1 MSDFTGTW
9 TLTRFALRRDRI
21 LLPIWV
27 AIIVL
32 TAVSSAAATVDLYPD
47 PVSRAQAASAINNVP
62 SLVAFYGRIWDPQS
76 LGALSTL
83 KLSAIV
89 AALIGVFAIFL
100 VVRHTRREE
109 ENGRLELL
117 GATVV
122 GRKAALSAAMIV
134 MFATMLSIGV
144 FTALGMT
151 AVGLPS
157 AGSWAFGLAWA
168 TTGMAYGSIAAVTAQ
183 LTMSARSAVGLAIAV
198 LGVTYVMR
206 AVGDASGDANGSTWL
221 SWLSPLGWG
230 EQVRAYA
237 GDLWWVLIIPVVF
250 AGLVV
255 TGAYALAGRRD
266 LGAGLLPDRAGP
278 AEAPGWLGS
287 PLGLAWRLQRGM
299 LLGWALGYALLGYF
313 MGSIVSTIGSMVGS
327 PQAQEFIAKLGGT
340 AVMTDAYLA
349 TVFGFGALISAAYG
363 ISVAMRLHAEE
374 EAGHA
379 ELILSASV
387 SRLRWLASHMFI
399 ALAGTALLS
408 LILGLAAATALS
420 LQTGS
425 FDDAGR
431 LVVGALAYLP
441 AVWVFVGLVVLIFGL
456 VPRLSLLAWV
466 ALVACLVFGEF
477 GTVMELP
484 DWVIQLSPFSHIPKL
499 PGGTFTW
506 LPIIVVL
513 VVAALLHAVG
523 ALGFRRRDVPA

>member
-1 MSDFTGTW
+1 MSDFTGTL
-9 TLTRFALRRDRI
+9 TLTRFALRRDRVLI
-21 LLPIWV
+21 PVWV

-32 TAVSSAAATVDLYPD
+32 SAVSSAAATIDLYPD
-47 PVSRAQAASAINNVP
+47 AASRALAASAINNVP

-83 KLSAIV
+83 KLSGLV

-151 AVGLPS
+151 AAGLPA

-168 TTGMAYGSIAAVTAQ
+168 TTGMAYGAIAAVTAQ
-183 LTMSARSAVGLAIAV
+183 LTISARSAVGLGIAV

-206 AVGDASGDANGSTWL
+206 AIGDASGDANGSTWL

-237 GDLWWVLIIPVVF
+237 GDRWWVLVLPLLFAVV
-250 AGLVV
+250 VV
-255 TGAYALAGRRD
+255 TGAYALAARRD

-278 AEAPGWLGS
+278 ADAPAWLGS

-313 MGSIVSTIGSMVGS
+313 MGSIVSTISGMLGS
-327 PQAQEFIAKLGGT
+327 PEAQQFIAKLGGT

-374 EAGHA
+374 ESGHA
-379 ELILSASV
+379 ELILAASV
-387 SRLRWLASHMFI
+387 SRTRWLASHVVI

-408 LILGLAAATALS
+408 LILGLAAAIALG
-420 LQTGS
+420 LQSGS
-425 FDDAGR
+425 FDDAGG
-431 LVVGALAYLP
+431 LVLGAVSYLP
-441 AVWVFVGLVVLIFGL
+441 AVWVFTGLVVLIFGL
-456 VPRLSLLAWV
+456 LPQWSQLAWV

-477 GTVMELP
+477 GTVMSLP
-484 DWVIQLSPFSHIPKL
+484 AWVIELSPFSHIPKL
-499 PGGTFTW
+499 PGGTFAW
-506 LPIIVVL
+506 QPLLVVL
-513 VVAALLHAVG
+513 AVAVVLHALG
-523 ALGFRRRDVPA
+523 ALSFRRRDVPA